1 MSNVIIPSTSEDRK
15 SIRDA
20 IHEVSNSLARIEGER
35 EHINDVLTRLEEEY
49 ELPKKYA
56 RQIAKM
62 YHKDT
67 ASEVKA
73 EFSDI
78 EALYENII
86 GSAFEMD
93 IAS

>member
-1 MSNVIIPSTSEDRK
+1 
-15 SIRDA
+15 
-20 IHEVSNSLARIEGER
+20 
-35 EHINDVLTRLEEEY
+35 LEEEY

-78 EALYENII
+78 ETLYEQIV
-86 GSAFEMD
+86 GSA
-93 IAS
+93 IASTLE